1 MMEGILESAAF
12 RNISIKITQD
22 KVNKM
27 INDSLIMMVLSLCR
41 TLSGISFGNMFE
53 KQLVYCET

>member
-1 MMEGILESAAF
+1 MIEGILESAGF

-27 INDSLIMMVLSLCR
+27 INESLIMIVLSQVSDFVRNFLW
-41 TLSGISFGNMFE
+41 
-53 KQLVYCET
+53 

>member
-1 MMEGILESAAF
+1 MVEGILESAVF

-27 INDSLIMMVLSLCR
+27 INESLIMIVLSQVSDFVR
-41 TLSGISFGNMFE
+41 NFFW
-53 KQLVYCET
+53 